1 MKWTLRVTLALGMG
15 RKMAGSG
22 GCRNKNAD
30 LPWEIG
36 VWYGNEEDY

>member
-1 MKWTLRVTLALGMG
+1 MV
-15 RKMAGSG
+15 GSG
-22 GCRNKNAD
+22 GCRNKKNAD

>member
-1 MKWTLRVTLALGMG
+1 MG
-15 RKMAGSG
+15 GKMVGSE
-22 GCRNKNAD
+22 GCRNKKNAD

>member
-1 MKWTLRVTLALGMG
+1 MG
-15 RKMAGSG
+15 EKMAGFG

-36 VWYGNEEDY
+36 VWNGNEEDY